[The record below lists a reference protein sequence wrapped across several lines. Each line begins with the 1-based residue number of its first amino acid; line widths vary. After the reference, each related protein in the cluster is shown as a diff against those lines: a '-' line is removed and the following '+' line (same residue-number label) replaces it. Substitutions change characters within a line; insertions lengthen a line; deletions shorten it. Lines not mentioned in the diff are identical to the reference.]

1 MDNGRIS
8 VRYARALFQLT
19 QERHCEEAVYDGLT
33 RFANNYLLAIAQF
46 NEVLADPM
54 VAREEKVK
62 LVELAIGEPVHDAL
76 KQFIPFVVEQK
87 RQETMAAA
95 QAEQIKIMK
104 ESQDLKSQL
113 IEEAKTQARIEAEK
127 IVADARL
134 KIEKE
139 QAEAMAQIKNE
150 VIALSVDIAEKL
162 LQRELSD
169 KQSQTDYIE
178 QLLKNNTTRIEA

>member
-1 MDNGRIS
+1 MLIGFLIVFVILAKVGWPMIMGAVEKRNTYIADS
-8 VRYARALFQLT
+8 LHAA
-19 QERHCEEAVYDGLT
+19 EEA
-33 RFANNYLLAIAQF
+33 NNALAGI
-46 NEVLADPM
+46 
-54 VAREEKVK
+54 
-62 LVELAIGEPVHDAL
+62 
-76 KQFIPFVVEQK
+76 EQK

-104 ESQDLKSQL
+104 ESQDLKTQL
-113 IEEAKTQARIEAEK
+113 IEEAKTQARMEAEK

-139 QAEAMAQIKNE
+139 QAEALSNIRNE

-169 KQSQTDYIE
+169 KPSQADYIE
-178 QLLKNNTTRIEA
+178 QLLKNNQPRIEA

>member
-1 MDNGRIS
+1 MLIGFLIVFFILAKVGWPMIMGAVEQRNAHIS
-8 VRYARALFQLT
+8 ESLLAA
-19 QERHCEEAVYDGLT
+19 EEA
-33 RFANNYLLAIAQF
+33 NNALAGI
-46 NEVLADPM
+46 
-54 VAREEKVK
+54 
-62 LVELAIGEPVHDAL
+62 
-76 KQFIPFVVEQK
+76 EQK

-104 ESQDLKSQL
+104 ESQDLKTQL
-113 IEEAKTQARIEAEK
+113 IEEAKIQARKEAEK
-127 IVADARL
+127 IVTDARL

-139 QAEAMAQIKNE
+139 QAEAMSQVKNE